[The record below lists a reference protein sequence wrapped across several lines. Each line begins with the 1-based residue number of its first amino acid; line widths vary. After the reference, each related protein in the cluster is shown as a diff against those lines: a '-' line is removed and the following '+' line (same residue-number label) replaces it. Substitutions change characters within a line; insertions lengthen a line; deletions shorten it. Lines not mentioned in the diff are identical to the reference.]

1 MQGSFKME
9 FTLHPSNSRGTA
21 DFGWLKSR
29 HSFSFGH
36 YYNAERMGFGA
47 LRVLND
53 DWVAPGAGFG
63 THPHSNMEII
73 SIALKGDL
81 QHRDSMGNVAVI
93 RENEIQV
100 MSAGSGI
107 THSEMNAN
115 GDRPVEFLQIWIIP
129 NQHNVSP
136 RYDQMNIEIVEQKNQ
151 FVPLIAPLGDASN
164 TLWLHQNAWL
174 SMAYAE
180 EGALLNYLQHDEQNG
195 MYLFCIDGSCT
206 IENEITLQTRDAVCV
221 LNTEGIVLKSTAASK
236 FLIIETPLHP

>member
-1 MQGSFKME
+1 LRINLKME
-9 FTLHPSNSRGTA
+9 SLAHPSNSRGTA
-21 DFGWLKSR
+21 DFGWLKSK

-81 QHRDSMGNVAVI
+81 QHRDSMGTASII

-115 GDRPVEFLQIWIIP
+115 SDRPVEFLQIWIIP
-129 NQHNVSP
+129 NQHNVMP
-136 RYDQMNIEIVEQKNQ
+136 RYAQMNIDFEGRPNQ
-151 FVPLIAPLGDASN
+151 FVPLIAPQGTTPN

-174 SMAYAE
+174 SMASTEAESVINYA
-180 EGALLNYLQHDEQNG
+180 LHHPQNG
-195 MYLFCIDGSCT
+195 VYIFS
-206 IENEITLQTRDAVCV
+206 IEGHCSISENIILETRDAACIRSTPNIEV
-221 LNTEGIVLKSTAASK
+221 KSHTASK
-236 FLIIETPLHP
+236 LLLIEIPLIP

>member
-1 MQGSFKME
+1 LRINLKME
-9 FTLHPSNSRGTA
+9 YIVHPSSSRGTA
-21 DFGWLKSR
+21 DFVWLKSR

-36 YYNAERMGFGA
+36 YYNAERMGFGT

-81 QHRDSMGNVAVI
+81 QHRDSMGNASII

-115 GDRPVEFLQIWIIP
+115 SDKPVEFLQIWIIP

-136 RYDQMNIEIVEQKNQ
+136 RYDQMKIDFAGRQNE
-151 FVPLIAPLGDASN
+151 FVPLIAPKGNVAN
-164 TLWLHQNAWL
+164 TLWMHQNAWL
-174 SMAYAE
+174 SMAYAD
-180 EGALLNYLQHDEQNG
+180 EGAQLNYTCHDNQNG
-195 MYLFCIDGSCT
+195 LYLFCIEGNCKIDQDIS
-206 IENEITLQTRDAVCV
+206 LQTRDAVCIW
-221 LNTEGIVLKSTAASK
+221 NTKHITLTSTDASR
-236 FLIIETPLHP
+236 FLILEIPLHP

>member
-1 MQGSFKME
+1 MPKIQQME
-9 FTLHPSNSRGTA
+9 FILHPSEARGTA

-36 YYNAERMGFGA
+36 YYNPQRMGFGA

-73 SIALKGDL
+73 SIALSGDL
-81 QHRDSMGNVAVI
+81 LHRDSMGNTSVI

-115 GDRPVEFLQIWIIP
+115 SDRAVEFFQIWIIP
-129 NQHNVSP
+129 NQHNVIP
-136 RYDQMNIEIVEQKNQ
+136 RYDQMKIEIGGQQNH
-151 FVPLIAPLGDASN
+151 FVTLIAPQGNASN

-174 SMAYAE
+174 SIASAD
-180 EGALLNYLQHDEQNG
+180 EGAALNYTCNNSSNG
-195 MYLFCIDGSCT
+195 LYIFCIDGNFS
-206 IENEITLQTRDAVCV
+206 IDDAITLETRDAACIWNAQRLDVKA
-221 LNTEGIVLKSTAASK
+221 TKSGRLL
-236 FLIIETPLHP
+236 LIEIPLQP